1 MRNAATLAD
10 VVTQLSSA
18 RRPTPS
24 ERRRFRRVP
33 VNLRGRLMDPAGREH
48 DCRTADMSPGDVRL
62 IATAQV
68 KIGDRIIFYL
78 DELGRLEGHVV
89 RCSTQGEFAVILSA
103 TAHKREKVAEMLT
116 WLMSKDLVDEAA
128 PRTAERKGG
137 GAFASIALGDGPAI
151 EGEILDFSLVG
162 MAIRT
167 KSPPPPIGTWVRVG
181 GVDGRVARYVDGG
194 FAIDF
199 EISGPRRS

>member
-1 MRNAATLAD
+1 MPAQATFED

-18 RRPTPS
+18 RRLSPS

-33 VNLRGRLMDPAGREH
+33 LAVRGRLMDSTGREY
-48 DCRTADMSPGDVRL
+48 DCRTADVSPGDAR
-62 IATAQV
+62 IFATADV
-68 KIGDRIIFYL
+68 KVGDKIVFYL

-89 RCSTQGEFAVILSA
+89 RCGENGEFAIVLSA
-103 TAHKREKVAEMLT
+103 TQHKREKLAELLT
-116 WLMSKDLVDEAA
+116 YLMSKDKLGEETSR
-128 PRTAERKGG
+128 PRAQQGG
-137 GAFASIALGDGPAI
+137 GALTAITIENAPVI

-167 KSPPPPIGTWVRVG
+167 KSARPDIGTWVRVG
-181 GVDGRVARYVDGG
+181 GLDGRIARYIDGG

-199 EISGPRRS
+199 EIRNKTI